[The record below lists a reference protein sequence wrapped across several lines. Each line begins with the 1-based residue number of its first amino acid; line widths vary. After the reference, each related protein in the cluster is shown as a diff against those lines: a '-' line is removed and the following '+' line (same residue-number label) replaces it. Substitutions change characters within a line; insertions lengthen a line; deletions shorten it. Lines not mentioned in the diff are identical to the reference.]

1 MKKFLTAG
9 AALVGFGLS
18 NLALASDG
26 TITFKGE
33 VSSKTCT
40 IDSNTLNQNVEMP
53 VVSQTSLAPGQRAGA
68 KQFEIRVSACT
79 AGTKVKAHFDAG
91 STVDAVE
98 GVLKNQ
104 SKDAN
109 ASNAFV
115 QILNKNGDPI
125 NLVNGT
131 NNLEEVTGTN
141 NDAVLLFSAAYLAP
155 KVDPIKPG
163 PVLTNV
169 SYTMT
174 YE

>member
-40 IDSNTLNQNVEMP
+40 IDTNTANQTVDMP
-53 VVSQTSLAPGQRAGA
+53 VVSQSSLAPGQRSGS
-68 KQFEIRVSACT
+68 KQFKIRVSACT
-79 AGTKVKAHFDAG
+79 AGTKVKAHFDSGA
-91 STVDAVE
+91 TVDTVD

-104 SKDAN
+104 LTGAD

-125 NLVNGT
+125 NLADGT

-141 NDAVLLFSAAYLAP
+141 NDAELVFSAAYLAP

-163 PVLTNV
+163 FVQTQV
-169 SYTMT
+169 AYTMT

>member
-26 TITFKGE
+26 TITFTGE

-40 IDSNTLNQNVEMP
+40 IDSKSLNQNVPMP
-53 VVSQTSLAPGQRAGA
+53 PVSQTALAPGQRAGA

-79 AGTKVKAHFDAG
+79 AGTKVRAHFDAG
-91 STVDAVE
+91 PTVDTVN
-98 GVLKNQ
+98 GVLINQ
-104 SKDAN
+104 SKEAN

-125 NLVNGT
+125 NLVDGT

-141 NDAVLLFSAAYLAP
+141 KDAVLVFSAAYLAP
-155 KVDPIKPG
+155 KVDPITPG
-163 PVLTNV
+163 PVLTSV